1 LVRIRLRR
9 TLTLVSRVAVALP
22 MLLPFTLVTALG
34 PALSLSTSVLLGT
47 GYIAI
52 FGSVIDFLFW
62 SYGVAKLRPGRAGQ
76 SSTSCRPSVQRW
88 CLRFLGRARCPRR
101 RLSYGARSIR
111 HRADRAKVHSP
122 QEKGD
127 IDMTASLRSRVHPG
141 AVERSISQRGG
152 WSGAFRMRLP
162 SKVTQ
167 QMRG

>member
-1 LVRIRLRR
+1 MVLIRLRQ

-52 FGSVIDFLFW
+52 FGSVIGFLFW
-62 SYGVAKLRPGRAGQ
+62 SYGVANLDPAGPASRPPHAGLRCNAG
-76 SSTSCRPSVQRW
+76 
-88 CLRFLGRARCPRR
+88 LRFLGRAAVRDPDCR
-101 RLSYGARSIR
+101 YWARSIR

>member
-1 LVRIRLRR
+1 
-9 TLTLVSRVAVALP
+9 

-52 FGSVIDFLFW
+52 FGSVIGFLFW
-62 SYGVAKLRPGRAGQ
+62 SYGVANLAPAGPASRPPHAGLRCNAG
-76 SSTSCRPSVQRW
+76 
-88 CLRFLGRARCPRR
+88 LRFLGRAAVRDPDCR
-101 RLSYGARSIR
+101 YWARSIR

-152 WSGAFRMRLP
+152 PAGAFRMPLP
-162 SKVTQ
+162 SHVTQ